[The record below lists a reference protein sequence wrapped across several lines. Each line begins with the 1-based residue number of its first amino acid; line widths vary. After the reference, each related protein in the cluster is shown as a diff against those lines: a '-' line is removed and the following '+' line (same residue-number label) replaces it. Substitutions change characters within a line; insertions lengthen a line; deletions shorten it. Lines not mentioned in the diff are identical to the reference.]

1 MVISSTQNTC
11 LRPNKKKMNC
21 FSGTAAS
28 VKNVFIASKNENEI
42 KTTFSVQNMIIGK
55 GHAVLLGRCGPLWV
69 MMGCLIM
76 LASISS

>member
-1 MVISSTQNTC
+1 
-11 LRPNKKKMNC
+11 MNC

-28 VKNVFIASKNENEI
+28 VKNVPHYVFIASKNENEI
-42 KTTFSVQNMIIGK
+42 KTTFSVQKMIIGK